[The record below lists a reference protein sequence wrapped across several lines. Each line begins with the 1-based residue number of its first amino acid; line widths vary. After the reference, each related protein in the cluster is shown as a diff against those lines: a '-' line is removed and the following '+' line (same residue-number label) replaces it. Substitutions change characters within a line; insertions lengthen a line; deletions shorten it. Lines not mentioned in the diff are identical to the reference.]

1 MGGWKLCL
9 FVVSRLA
16 DYAIC
21 QTGLTNGG
29 FRVKGGSNVIIRNLK
44 LKNSPEGKD
53 LIEIQ
58 KSTKVWVDH
67 LDVSGK

>member
-1 MGGWKLCL
+1 M
-9 FVVSRLA
+9 
-16 DYAIC
+16 
-21 QTGLTNGG
+21 
-29 FRVKGGSNVIIRNLK
+29 K

-67 LDVSGK
+67 MDVS